1 MLNECHAGGGAVDLE
16 IEHSNKKSWFG
27 FGAKVA
33 PGDGPLNALP
43 TLGTLSVSKDGTIPS
58 WIDPSDEEVR

>member
-1 MLNECHAGGGAVDLE
+1 MDLE